1 MFPYTFSAATT
12 FNRPPFEVEV
22 EPQPASRSRERT
34 ITVLITILARIVNV
48 SATRQDLS
56 ELLERHDVR
65 ATPRRLEVLE
75 ELAQERDDVT
85 AQQLWSRL
93 RDRDSRAGLATVY
106 RTLAL
111 LSEKGVV
118 DVLSH
123 RGGEQCYRLCG
134 DAHHHHL
141 LCERCHRVVE
151 IQECG
156 LNDWVTT
163 AAKQHGFVAT
173 DHSVEI
179 VGLCADCR

>member
-1 MFPYTFSAATT
+1 
-12 FNRPPFEVEV
+12 V
-22 EPQPASRSRERT
+22 
-34 ITVLITILARIVNV
+34 ARIVDV
-48 SATRQDLS
+48 TATRENLS
-56 ELLERHDVR
+56 ELLEREGVR

-75 ELAQERDDVT
+75 ELAQEPDDVT

-93 RDRDSRAGLATVY
+93 RERDSHTGLATVY

-123 RGGEQCYRLCG
+123 HGGEQCYRLCG
-134 DAHHHHL
+134 HEHHHHL

-151 IQECG
+151 VQECG
-156 LNDWVTT
+156 LDDWVTA
-163 AAKQHGFVAT
+163 AAKRHGFVAT
-173 DHSVEI
+173 DHRVEI

>member
-1 MFPYTFSAATT
+1 
-12 FNRPPFEVEV
+12 VD
-22 EPQPASRSRERT
+22 
-34 ITVLITILARIVNV
+34 V
-48 SATRQDLS
+48 SATEQRLS
-56 ELLERHDVR
+56 ELLERSGVR
-65 ATPRRLEVLE
+65 ATARRLEVLE
-75 ELAQERDDVT
+75 ELAREQDDVT

-123 RGGEQCYRLCG
+123 HGGEQCYRLCG

-151 IQECG
+151 VQECG
-156 LNDWVTT
+156 LDDWVAT
-163 AAKQHGFVAT
+163 AAKKHGFVAT
-173 DHSVEI
+173 DHRVEI
-179 VGLCADCR
+179 VGLCADCH

>member
-1 MFPYTFSAATT
+1 MP
-12 FNRPPFEVEV
+12 
-22 EPQPASRSRERT
+22 RT
-34 ITVLITILARIVNV
+34 ITVLIRITARIVHV
-48 SATRQDLS
+48 PAQRPELS
-56 ELLERHDVR
+56 ELLERNGVR

-75 ELAQERDDVT
+75 ELALERDDVT

-93 RDRDSRAGLATVY
+93 RERDSGTGLATVY

-123 RGGEQCYRLCG
+123 DVASHHGGEQCYRLCG
-134 DAHHHHL
+134 DEHHHHL

-151 IQECG
+151 VPECG
-156 LNDWVTT
+156 LDGWVTA
-163 AAKQHGFVAT
+163 AAKRHGFVAT
-173 DHSVEI
+173 DHRVEI

>member
-1 MFPYTFSAATT
+1 VP
-12 FNRPPFEVEV
+12 
-22 EPQPASRSRERT
+22 
-34 ITVLITILARIVNV
+34 
-48 SATRQDLS
+48 ATRPELS
-56 ELLERHDVR
+56 ELLERNGVR
-65 ATPRRLEVLE
+65 ATSRRLEVLE

-93 RDRDSRAGLATVY
+93 RERDSGAGLATVY

-123 RGGEQCYRLCG
+123 HEGEQCYRLCG
-134 DAHHHHL
+134 DEHHHHL

-151 IQECG
+151 VQECG
-156 LNDWVTT
+156 LDDWVAGVT
-163 AAKQHGFVAT
+163 KRHGFVAT
-173 DHSVEI
+173 DHRVEI

>member
-1 MFPYTFSAATT
+1 MFPYTFSAATM
-12 FNRPPFEVEV
+12 FRPLFFVL
-22 EPQPASRSRERT
+22 EPQPASRNTART
-34 ITVLITILARIVNV
+34 ITVLITILARIENV
-48 SATRQDLS
+48 SETRQDLS
-56 ELLERHDVR
+56 ELLGRHDVR

-93 RDRDSRAGLATVY
+93 RERDSRAGLATVY

-123 RGGEQCYRLCG
+123 HGGEQCYRLCG
-134 DAHHHHL
+134 DEHHHHL

-156 LNDWVTT
+156 LDDWVAA
-163 AAKQHGFVAT
+163 AAKKQGFVAT

>member
-1 MFPYTFSAATT
+1 VELPHAERSTV
-12 FNRPPFEVEV
+12 RPI
-22 EPQPASRSRERT
+22 T
-34 ITVLITILARIVNV
+34 ITVLIRMLASIVGV
-48 SATRQDLS
+48 ATARQDLS
-56 ELLERHDVR
+56 ELLERNGVR

-75 ELAQERDDVT
+75 ELAQERDDAT
-85 AQQLWSRL
+85 AQQLWTRL
-93 RDRDSRAGLATVY
+93 REQDSGAGLATVY

-111 LSEKGVV
+111 LSEKGIV

-123 RGGEQCYRLCG
+123 HGGEQCYRLCG

-151 IQECG
+151 VQGCG
-156 LNDWVTT
+156 LEDWVAA

-173 DHSVEI
+173 EHRVEI